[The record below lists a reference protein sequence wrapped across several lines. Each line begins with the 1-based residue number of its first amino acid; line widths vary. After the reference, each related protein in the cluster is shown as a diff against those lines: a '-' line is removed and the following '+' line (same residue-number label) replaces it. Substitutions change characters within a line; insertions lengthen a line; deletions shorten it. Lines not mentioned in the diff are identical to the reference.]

1 MTSDEVRQQIEL
13 KVVEMIKQKL
23 IDGTM
28 TEERSKEVSQH
39 VLGCLKPGMN
49 FIDLFKAL
57 PKLDDGFSEMS
68 PLIVTYLRDYESNV
82 VQKAR
87 EKAQDFIQ
95 EGKYDASVKL
105 IHDAIDYNL
114 NVQFQAEAKPAIQ

>member
-28 TEERSKEVSQH
+28 TEERSKEISQH
-39 VLGCLKPGMN
+39 VLTCLAPGMT

-57 PKLDDGFSEMS
+57 PKLDDGFSEVS
-68 PLIVTYLRDYESNV
+68 PLIVGYLKDYENNV
-82 VQKAR
+82 VQMARKKA
-87 EKAQDFIQ
+87 EEFIQ
-95 EGKYDASVKL
+95 EGQYDASVKL
-105 IHDAIDYNL
+105 IHDAVDYNL
-114 NVQFQAEAKPAIQ
+114 NVEFKAEAKPPIQ

>member
-1 MTSDEVRQQIEL
+1 MTSDEVRQQLEL
-13 KVVEMIKQKL
+13 RVVEMIKQKL

-28 TEERSKEVSQH
+28 TEERSREVSQH
-39 VLGCLKPGMN
+39 VLECLKPGMT
-49 FIDLFKAL
+49 FVDLFKAM

-68 PLIVTYLRDYESNV
+68 PLIVPYLREYEANV

-87 EKAQDFIQ
+87 EKAQDFIH
-95 EGKYDASVKL
+95 EGKFDASVKL

-114 NVQFQAEAKPAIQ
+114 NVQYQAEAKPPIQ